1 MSSRVPDQND
11 NNQVRSSSSSSSSSS
26 GSEEDASQAKL
37 KENIIRIA
45 LTSEARQRLA
55 NIKMVKPDVAKIIEE
70 YVVQLAS
77 SGRLKRTIDDEQL
90 KELLSSIQGT
100 AKKEFKIR
108 RI

>member
-1 MSSRVPDQND
+1 MMDEQHKEVQQRGGTQ
-11 NNQVRSSSSSSSSSS
+11 
-26 GSEEDASQAKL
+26 EDASRRAMR
-37 KENIIRIA
+37 ENVMRVA

-55 NIKMVKPDVAKIIEE
+55 NVRMVKPDVAHAIEE
-70 YVVQLAS
+70 YIVQLVS

-90 KELLSSIQGT
+90 KELLTTIQGT